1 MNRELVRSSSWDAR
15 DRCLLKSKTD
25 QYNGLQGVT
34 YQHILKHGEDIN
46 SLVRALPEVLLT
58 RNDELEK
65 TNPKMTVCAS
75 AFTTSPP
82 MLNLF
87 KVGPAPIHVSS
98 ERSNNICTSAV
109 HHICLP

>member
-1 MNRELVRSSSWDAR
+1 
-15 DRCLLKSKTD
+15 
-25 QYNGLQGVT
+25 VT

-65 TNPKMTVCAS
+65 TNRKITV
-75 AFTTSPP
+75 SPLGFHSLP

-87 KVGPAPIHVSS
+87 EVGPSPIHIPS
-98 ERSNNICTSAV
+98 ERSNNIRTPTI
-109 HHICLP
+109 HHICFS